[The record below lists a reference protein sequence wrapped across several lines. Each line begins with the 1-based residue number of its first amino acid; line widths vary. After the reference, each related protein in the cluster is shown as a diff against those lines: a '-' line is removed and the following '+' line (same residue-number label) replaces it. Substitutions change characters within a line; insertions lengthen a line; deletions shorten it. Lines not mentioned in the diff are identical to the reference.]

1 MLAQLKDDW
10 RKQQEEE
17 EEEEEDAGFFK
28 LLNSPLNKGDLLKAG
43 GIK

>member
-10 RKQQEEE
+10 RKQE
-17 EEEEEDAGFFK
+17 EEEEEDAGFCK
-28 LLNSPLNKGDLLKAG
+28 LLNSPLNKEDLLKAG